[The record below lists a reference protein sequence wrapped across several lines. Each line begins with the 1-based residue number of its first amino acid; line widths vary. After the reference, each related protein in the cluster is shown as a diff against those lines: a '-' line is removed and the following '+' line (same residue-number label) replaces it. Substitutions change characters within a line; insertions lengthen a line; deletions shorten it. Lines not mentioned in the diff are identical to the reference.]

1 MQPFTTGARRRG
13 SRLAIGGT
21 FLLMVAASA
30 PSPFYPELSE
40 RLGLVPVATT
50 SVFAVYAFTMLGA
63 LLVAGGLS
71 DVVGRRPVVT
81 VGSAVLVVSLVLF
94 WQADGLAALLVA
106 RSLQGVAAGLL
117 LPALSAMVVDLASP
131 RRPGAAAL
139 WNTVAPMTGL
149 GTGALAGALA
159 LDHASEPAD
168 LVFGALAA
176 VFLLV
181 AVVVWSAPDVVRV
194 SVART
199 PWTVPR
205 LAVPPH
211 VRRRLAVA
219 TPAIIAGWATNGLF
233 LALGSSVVA
242 SELGATTHVRQSIGI
257 SVFAVSG
264 IVASVVL
271 RRRAARAVSIF
282 GTSALG
288 AGTALSVAALTV
300 HSFPVYL
307 FSAMILGA
315 GFGTAFMGVL
325 QTLMPRVAPSERA
338 AVMAV
343 MYTISYLAFGVPSI
357 IAGFLVPLVSLA
369 GAMAVLGAVIVGL
382 CLVATVARLRLRE
395 DRDLSGVRAATP
407 TSDRSVRAGDG
418 ERVITRVSNPADPR
432 KARREEKGD

>member
-1 MQPFTTGARRRG
+1 MQSFTTGARRRG
-13 SRLAIGGT
+13 SRLAVVGT

-30 PSPFYPELSE
+30 PSPFYPELTE

-71 DVVGRRPVVT
+71 DVVGRRPVIT
-81 VGSAVLVVSLVLF
+81 VGSVVLVVSLVLF
-94 WQADGLAALLVA
+94 WEADGLATLLLA

-159 LDHASEPAD
+159 LDRASEPAD
-168 LVFGALAA
+168 VVFGALAA

-181 AVVVWSAPDVVRV
+181 SAAVWSTPDVVRV
-194 SVART
+194 HAART

-205 LAVPPH
+205 LAVPRH

-219 TPAIIAGWATNGLF
+219 TPAIVAGWATNGLF

-242 SELGATTHVRQSIGI
+242 SELGPTTHVGQSLGI
-257 SVFAVSG
+257 TVFAASG

-271 RRRAARAVSIF
+271 RRRPARVVSVF

-288 AGTALSVAALTV
+288 AGTALSVVALAV
-300 HSFPVYL
+300 HSFPVYI
-307 FSAMILGA
+307 FAAMILGA

-325 QTLMPRVAPSERA
+325 QTLMPRVAPTERA

-357 IAGFLVPLVSLA
+357 IAGLLVPLVSLA
-369 GAMAVLGAVIVGL
+369 GAMTVLGAVIVGL
-382 CLVATVARLRLRE
+382 CLVATVTRLRI
-395 DRDLSGVRAATP
+395 RDDQGLDGPRAPASV
-407 TSDRSVRAGDG
+407 SDGSVRVG
-418 ERVITRVSNPADPR
+418 
-432 KARREEKGD
+432 RR

>member
-1 MQPFTTGARRRG
+1 MQSFTTGARRRG
-13 SRLAIGGT
+13 SRLAIVGA

-30 PSPFYPELSE
+30 PSPFYPELTE

-81 VGSAVLVVSLVLF
+81 VGSGVLVASLVLF
-94 WQADGLAALLVA
+94 WQADDLATLLLA

-131 RRPGAAAL
+131 RRPEAAAL

-168 LVFGALAA
+168 VVFGVLAA

-181 AVVVWSAPDVVRV
+181 AAVVWSTPDVVRV
-194 SVART
+194 PAART

-205 LAVPPH
+205 LAVPRH

-219 TPAIIAGWATNGLF
+219 TPAIVAGWATNGLF

-242 SELGATTHVRQSIGI
+242 SELGATTHVRQSIGVT
-257 SVFAVSG
+257 VFALSG

-271 RRRAARAVSIF
+271 RRRPARVVSVF

-288 AGTALSVAALTV
+288 AGTVLSTAALAV
-300 HSFPVYL
+300 HSFPVYI
-307 FSAMILGA
+307 FAAMILGA

-325 QTLMPRVAPSERA
+325 QTLMPRVAPTERA
-338 AVMAV
+338 AVLAV
-343 MYTISYLAFGVPSI
+343 MYTVSYLSFGVPSI
-357 IAGFLVPLVSLA
+357 IAGILVPLVSLA
-369 GAMAVLGAVIVGL
+369 GAMTVLGAVIVGL
-382 CLVATVARLRLRE
+382 CLVATVARLRV
-395 DRDLSGVRAATP
+395 RDDDQDLGGLRAAASA
-407 TSDRSVRAGDG
+407 SDGSARAG
-418 ERVITRVSNPADPR
+418 
-432 KARREEKGD
+432 RR

>member
-1 MQPFTTGARRRG
+1 MQSFTTGARRRG
-13 SRLAIGGT
+13 SRLAIVAT

-30 PSPFYPELSE
+30 PSPFYPELTD

-63 LLVAGGLS
+63 LLVAGGVS

-81 VGSAVLVVSLVLF
+81 AGSVVLVASLVLF
-94 WQADGLAALLVA
+94 READSLAALLLA
-106 RSLQGVAAGLL
+106 RSLQGAAAGLL
-117 LPALSAMVVDLASP
+117 LPALSAMVVDLVSP

-149 GTGALAGALA
+149 GTGALAAALA

-168 LVFGALAA
+168 VVFGTLA
-176 VFLLV
+176 VSFLGV
-181 AVVVWSAPDVVRV
+181 AVLVWSTPDVVRV
-194 SVART
+194 PAGRARRA
-199 PWTVPR
+199 VPR

-219 TPAIIAGWATNGLF
+219 TPAIIASWATNGLF

-242 SELGATTHVRQSIGI
+242 SELGATTHVRQSISI
-257 SVFAVSG
+257 CVFALSG
-264 IVASVVL
+264 IVASVAL
-271 RRRAARAVSIF
+271 RRRSARVVSVF

-288 AGTALSVAALTV
+288 AGTALSASALAV
-300 HSFPVYL
+300 HSFPVYVVG
-307 FSAMILGA
+307 AVILGA

-325 QTLMPRVAPSERA
+325 RTLMPRVAPSERA

-357 IAGFLVPLVSLA
+357 IAGLLVPLVSLA
-369 GAMAVLGAVIVGL
+369 GAMTVLGTVIVGL
-382 CLVATVARLRLRE
+382 CLVATVARLRVRD
-395 DRDLSGVRAATP
+395 DRDDRDDGRIRLLGRRRRNALVVRP
-407 TSDRSVRAGDG
+407 
-418 ERVITRVSNPADPR
+418 
-432 KARREEKGD
+432 EEKR